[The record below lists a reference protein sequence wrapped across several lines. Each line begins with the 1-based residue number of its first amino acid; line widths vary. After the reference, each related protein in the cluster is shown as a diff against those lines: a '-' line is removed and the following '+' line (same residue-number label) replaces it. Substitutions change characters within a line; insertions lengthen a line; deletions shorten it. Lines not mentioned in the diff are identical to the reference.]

1 LIDRFRDRA
10 VFPVIHNQ
18 AVIGFVGRR
27 HPHYTDQDQ
36 AGPKYLN
43 TGDTRL
49 FHKGDQLFSPGR
61 LLAAGAIPVI
71 VEGPLDAI
79 AVTLATGGRYVGV
92 APLGTALT
100 DDQAAQLH
108 HLGHRQPI
116 VATDADL
123 AGRVAAERDY
133 WILTPHGHHPLY
145 AQLPD
150 ATDPADLAAGNKA
163 GLLEVL
169 AGATPLAELLI
180 DERFAHLPLAQAAL
194 EAVRI
199 VAAQPPAHWQT
210 GVQHIADQLH
220 LPAGL
225 IRGALKDL
233 VIAWNRDPRA
243 AAQIPLHNTSWVKAR
258 LAQDTDRTLAET
270 VNSQRLDGAHHQR
283 QNISERA
290 HVTTRGIDR

>member
-1 LIDRFRDRA
+1 
-10 VFPVIHNQ
+10 VFPIIHNQ
-18 AVIGFVGRR
+18 TVLGFVGRR

-43 TGDTRL
+43 TGDTPL
-49 FHKGDQLFSPGR
+49 FHKGDQLFAPGR

-71 VEGPLDAI
+71 VEGPMDAI

-150 ATDPADLAAGNKA
+150 ATDPADLAAGNIG
-163 GLLEVL
+163 GLVEVL

-220 LPAGL
+220 LPASL

-243 AAQIPLHNTSWVKAR
+243 AAQIPLRNTSGVKAR